1 MGPFCF
7 LIFFL
12 ANIIPMVVNLEDD
25 CYNHFINQLVN
36 SCLYRHNNV
45 LISSTLNQTISVVF
59 SLSSKINHFN
69 RIQLIVLQ
77 SNHHSVLFWNNF
89 IINIIR
95 NDFSLYFKKCSS
107 TNQILNLFYRDHQFE
122 SHKPQVH

>member
-1 MGPFCF
+1 
-7 LIFFL
+7 
-12 ANIIPMVVNLEDD
+12 MVVNLEDD

-95 NDFSLYFKKCSS
+95 NDFSLYFKKYSS